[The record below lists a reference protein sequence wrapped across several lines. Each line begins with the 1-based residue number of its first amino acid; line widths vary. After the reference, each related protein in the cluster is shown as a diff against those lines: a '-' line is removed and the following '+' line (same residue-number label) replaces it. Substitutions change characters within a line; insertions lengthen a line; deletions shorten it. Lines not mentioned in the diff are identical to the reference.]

1 MEHAVPLRQRGYDL
15 VHSFFW
21 DDVRRYEIPW
31 IHESDQAFGQ
41 FVRGY
46 STVSRAIGTKAVELF
61 SAYLNAWKCKAVIAW
76 SEWAKRGHI
85 QDGVEPSKIS
95 VIPPPFEQVFD
106 RKRHEGMNVLF
117 IGRDYVRKGGRV
129 VVEVFEAL
137 KEFSEARLLYV
148 GKVDDKKIVVR
159 MKGDP
164 RIRYF
169 PSVSSLVL
177 ETRIFPVTDL
187 FFLPT
192 LADAFAIS
200 VVEAMSR
207 GIPVVASNVC
217 ALPEIVENGVSGL
230 LSPMDDLCGFER
242 NIAALLGDVHRMRR
256 MGKRPG
262 NVSSLSLGEK
272 RTTRSLRD
280 VYVNTLRLGT
290 QPRV

>member
-1 MEHAVPLRQRGYDL
+1 M
-15 VHSFFW
+15 
-21 DDVRRYEIPW
+21 
-31 IHESDQAFGQ
+31 
-41 FVRGY
+41 
-46 STVSRAIGTKAVELF
+46 
-61 SAYLNAWKCKAVIAW
+61 
-76 SEWAKRGHI
+76 
-85 QDGVEPSKIS
+85 EPSKIS

-148 GKVDDKKIVVR
+148 GKVDDKKIVALP

-192 LADAFAIS
+192 LADAFAQYS

-207 GIPVVASNVC
+207 GIPVGC
-217 ALPEIVENGVSGL
+217 E
-230 LSPMDDLCGFER
+230 
-242 NIAALLGDVHRMRR
+242 
-256 MGKRPG
+256 
-262 NVSSLSLGEK
+262 
-272 RTTRSLRD
+272 
-280 VYVNTLRLGT
+280 
-290 QPRV
+290 